1 MIPLAARILSER
13 RAIVLPLVALA
24 LVNVG
29 LYALAVY
36 PLSLR
41 VQTLQGRAAAARER
55 LVQAEKEYQAA
66 RAVVTGRERAD
77 AELRT
82 FYDDVL
88 PPDLAGARR
97 MTYARLAQLAR
108 EANLRYQHRTYEP
121 DPGYKGDLQ
130 KLGIV
135 MDLSGDY
142 DDVRA
147 FVHELE
153 TSPEFVVIEKM
164 TLAEKGEGDPDLTL
178 TLNLATYYRAV
189 AHGD

>member
-1 MIPLAARILSER
+1 MIPLAGRIVSER

-29 LYALAVY
+29 LYAFAVY

-41 VQTLQGRAAAARER
+41 VQTLESRALAAQDQLA
-55 LVQAEKEYQAA
+55 VAEKEHAA
-66 RAVVTGRERAD
+66 AKAVVTGRQRAD
-77 AELRT
+77 AELET
-82 FYDDVL
+82 FYRQVL
-88 PPDLAGARR
+88 PHDLAGARR

-108 EANLRYQHRTYEP
+108 DANLKYEHRAYRPDESYE
-121 DPGYKGDLQ
+121 GELQ
-130 KLGIV
+130 KLGIA

-153 TSPEFVVIEKM
+153 TSPEFVVIERMALK
-164 TLAEKGEGDPDLTL
+164 EKEDGDPDLTL
-178 TLNLATYYRAV
+178 TLTLATFYRAV
-189 AHGD
+189 AHAN

>member
-1 MIPLAARILSER
+1 MMPLVARILAER

-24 LVNVG
+24 LVNIA

-41 VQTLQGRAAAARER
+41 VQTLERRAATSRER
-55 LVQAEKEYQAA
+55 LEAAEKEHEAA
-66 RAVVTGRERAD
+66 RAVVSGRERAD
-77 AELRT
+77 AELKT

-108 EANLRYQHRTYEP
+108 EANLRYQHRSYQP
-121 DPGYKGDLQ
+121 DSGYKGELQ

-164 TLAEKGEGDPDLTL
+164 TLAERGEGDPDLTL
-178 TLNLATYYRAV
+178 TLHMATYYRAGP
-189 AHGD
+189 HGD